1 MDVTAAIFVVALLAT
16 PILLALALWKWRAAI
31 GRAKRA
37 EEDVEQLRLRFAGI
51 LDADAD
57 AREAAP
63 VLEVEADV
71 AEQSARLLNIH

>member
-51 LDADAD
+51 LDADA
-57 AREAAP
+57 EAARIRAET
-63 VLEVEADV
+63 EVTTSDFDELKA
-71 AEQSARLLNIH
+71 SY